1 MKVGA
6 VDEEEEITPLGYHLA
21 ALPVDVHI
29 AKMMIYGAV
38 FGCISP
44 VLTVAAC
51 LNHKSPFFAP
61 EDQKDAAQ
69 RAKQALVSEMT
80 KGGANIATAQQ
91 DMRSQFATLLSDIG
105 FLNFPKDSKGRQ
117 RDKIEGWMDDLQQ
130 PCNINSLHAPIVKAV
145 IGAGLYPNVGA
156 MEEESVRAGHASA
169 LGRRAGLASGKRPH
183 WSDGGREVFIHP
195 SSVNHLVTEFRH
207 PFLVETSKVYLR
219 DTTVI
224 SPYALLLFGG
234 AINVQHQVFFLV
246 SNFQFLTVFELCFT
260 Y

>member
-1 MKVGA
+1 M
-6 VDEEEEITPLGYHLA
+6 L
-21 ALPVDVHI
+21 
-29 AKMMIYGAV
+29 
-38 FGCISP
+38 
-44 VLTVAAC
+44 
-51 LNHKSPFFAP
+51 
-61 EDQKDAAQ
+61 
-69 RAKQALVSEMT
+69 R
-80 KGGANIATAQQ
+80 

-169 LGRRAGLASGKRPH
+169 LGRCAGLASGKRPH

-207 PFLVETSKVYLR
+207 PFLVFHEKVETSKVYLR